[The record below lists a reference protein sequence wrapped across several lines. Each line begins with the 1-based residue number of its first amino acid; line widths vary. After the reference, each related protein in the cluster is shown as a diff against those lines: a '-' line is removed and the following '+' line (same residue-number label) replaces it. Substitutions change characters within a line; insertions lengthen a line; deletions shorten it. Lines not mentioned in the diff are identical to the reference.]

1 MGLMKRKK
9 VWFFILLLTGITLTG
24 CNGGNVNVG
33 YAPVSACS
41 SIDYDPMQC
50 R

>member
-1 MGLMKRKK
+1 MTLMKTRAW
-9 VWFFILLLTGITLTG
+9 VLMLLVAGMALSG

-41 SIDYDPMQC
+41 SIDYDPAEC